1 MKSFISLAFLACT
14 LLLFLTTVSADN
26 EPTFLHKRHVCLVMR
41 NVLGKRTL
49 DIDCPC
55 VIAEAIFD
63 DKIKGHIV
71 FAQDECGDIKIAGL
85 FTKGLDNKPCTFKI
99 VDECGVVH
107 DLTST
112 LKVIPTKDGGS
123 KTFKMKYNFFNL
135 NCDNEGIFIPRICD
149 NPGEIGVFVVINDKY
164 KTPII
169 EK

>member
-1 MKSFISLAFLACT
+1 MKGFISLAFLAYT
-14 LLLFLTTVSADN
+14 LLFLTVVSADN
-26 EPTFLHKRHVCLVMR
+26 EPTFLNKRSFCVVKR

-55 VIAEAIFD
+55 ATAEAIFD
-63 DKIKGHIV
+63 EKIKGHIV
-71 FAQDECGDIKIAGL
+71 FAQDECGDVKIAGL
-85 FTKGLDNKPCTFKI
+85 FTKGLNNKPCTFKI

-123 KTFKMKYNFFNL
+123 KPFKKKYTNFNL
-135 NCDNEGIFIPRICD
+135 NCDYEGIFIPRTCD
-149 NPGEIGVFVVINDKY
+149 YPGESGLFVVINDEY
-164 KTPII
+164 KAPIV